1 MSSSSDNTSSRKSY
15 VREGWLLKRR
25 VDQDRTA
32 AHRVYARLTEDALL
46 WYKSPEEESAGGV
59 LLLGRCAV
67 CHTLYMRHISLVNVV
82 GFTRGF

>member
-1 MSSSSDNTSSRKSY
+1 M
-15 VREGWLLKRR
+15 REGWLIKRR

-46 WYKSPEEESAGGV
+46 WHKSPEEESVGGV

-67 CHTLYMRHISLVNVV
+67 HLTHCASGTQELCFFTTLLVSQKAFSNL
-82 GFTRGF
+82 GCEL